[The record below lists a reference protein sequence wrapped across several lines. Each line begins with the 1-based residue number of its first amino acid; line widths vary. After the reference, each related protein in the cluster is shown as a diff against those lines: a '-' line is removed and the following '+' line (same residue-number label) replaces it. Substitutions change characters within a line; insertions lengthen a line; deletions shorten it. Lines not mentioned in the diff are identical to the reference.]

1 MNLSFE
7 NIGDIKQASINFEK
21 LTVISGE
28 NDVGKST
35 VGKLMFAIIQ
45 SCNTYNEVFQREHP
59 RSNLLYSWIYTR
71 IREHQS
77 LSENLELRSFF
88 SRLRMDSN
96 RRYDHERI
104 LEKVDYF
111 IQSTDDIL
119 GKEFLEKVK
128 YIITDFYNDEINLE
142 YSSADG
148 LFDIINNEFR
158 SNALRYGSKSGQVS
172 LSTSEQNKFSL
183 EFKFSRKDKVYY
195 KKINSLNLRD
205 VTIIEN
211 PAILQYLPT
220 IFSNSILNSLGINKR
235 YSHIGVP
242 YHVMDLWS
250 KLKNSSLQSGD
261 ADSDNLFKVQLDDGF
276 SISKIESAAE
286 LDKDIK
292 KSKNLNK
299 ISNNLINEFFE
310 GKLCYIRKEHGFIFK
325 KKEKIFN
332 INNIS
337 SGVKS
342 LAILDLLLD
351 GDYINKDTLL
361 ILDEPETNLHPAWQK
376 KYAEVITKLCGFG
389 ANILINTH
397 SPYMVESLRGY
408 SDKYNIP
415 VNFYLALR
423 DEDTK
428 EIKFLEK
435 NREVSKIIDVL
446 AQPLRDL
453 NKELSELDDD
463 F

>member
-1 MNLSFE
+1 MDL
-7 NIGDIKQASINFEK
+7 
-21 LTVISGE
+21 
-28 NDVGKST
+28 
-35 VGKLMFAIIQ
+35 
-45 SCNTYNEVFQREHP
+45 
-59 RSNLLYSWIYTR
+59 
-71 IREHQS
+71 
-77 LSENLELRSFF
+77 F
-88 SRLRMDSN
+88 SR
-96 RRYDHERI
+96 
-104 LEKVDYF
+104 
-111 IQSTDDIL
+111 
-119 GKEFLEKVK
+119 
-128 YIITDFYNDEINLE
+128 
-142 YSSADG
+142 
-148 LFDIINNEFR
+148 
-158 SNALRYGSKSGQVS
+158 
-172 LSTSEQNKFSL
+172 
-183 EFKFSRKDKVYY
+183 
-195 KKINSLNLRD
+195 
-205 VTIIEN
+205 
-211 PAILQYLPT
+211 
-220 IFSNSILNSLGINKR
+220 
-235 YSHIGVP
+235 
-242 YHVMDLWS
+242 
-250 KLKNSSLQSGD
+250 
-261 ADSDNLFKVQLDDGF
+261 
-276 SISKIESAAE
+276 
-286 LDKDIK
+286 
-292 KSKNLNK
+292 
-299 ISNNLINEFFE
+299 
-310 GKLCYIRKEHGFIFK
+310 

-361 ILDEPETNLHPAWQK
+361 ILDEPETNLHPAWQ